1 MPAALKNDARH
12 VSGVPSVGACC
23 ERVLGVCPLPPSPTP
38 PHAWGPSNAHI
49 DRSLLHQQGH
59 FQGPGAA
66 GEGRPTYFLADGGCL
81 PASSFCGKRP
91 GKRSPNNNEA
101 CLCMLSSIEACLC
114 MLSSIYGY
122 HFKLRSCRCSYTHM
136 RSSLRVCAMQETP
149 RRHPGHTQEAPRR
162 QPGPGGTQEAP
173 RRHPGGT
180 QEAPK
185 RHPKCIQ
192 EPP

>member
-1 MPAALKNDARH
+1 MLRTSAGCL
-12 VSGVPSVGACC
+12 
-23 ERVLGVCPLPPSPTP
+23 PLAPPLPTP

-101 CLCMLSSIEACLC
+101 RLCMLSSIEACLSDC

-122 HFKLRSCRCSYTHM
+122 NFKLSLRSCGCSYTHM

-162 QPGPGGTQEAP
+162 
-173 RRHPGGT
+173 HPGGT

-185 RHPKCIQ
+185 MHPGATLRHQ
-192 EPP
+192 GLQRGF